1 MRNELNLWVAG
12 GDMRQAKLAELLAA
26 DGHTVHAYALERL
39 GALDGV
45 EMEESLEQLLAA
57 VSTLEGVVKF
67 EVLAG

>member
-1 MRNELNLWVAG
+1 MAARAVTIS
-12 GDMRQAKLAELLAA
+12 AE
-26 DGHTVHAYALERL
+26 TS
-39 GALDGV
+39 